1 MLVDELPSW
10 VYFPDKERA
19 EWLNNIIKQLWPN
32 VNNYVRSIFSFFR
45 LLPVL
50 KSKFFLYCRFS
61 FFAWIMGYVPLLLIY
76 VVNSNVNGGEGNY
89 Y

>member
-32 VNNYVRSIFSFFR
+32 VNNYVRSVFPI
-45 LLPVL
+45 PVIKL
-50 KSKFFLYCRFS
+50 
-61 FFAWIMGYVPLLLIY
+61 
-76 VVNSNVNGGEGNY
+76 
-89 Y
+89 